1 MACKIGPNR
10 NQEGLV
16 FHYDMD
22 NQQKSWLGKPTIN
35 IINNVTPVSGM
46 TGVTLTYIRDEG
58 SYRKYSL
65 SGIFT
70 GGSYPYTI
78 GLNPSA
84 PFTGGVLYT
93 SRITIK
99 TNVEYK
105 FNTFAVTGLS
115 YVNAPLTDIGTNFS
129 TRNSDGSLSIGR
141 IGFSYTSTSTQIGYL
156 FTNPINNT
164 TFDPNTDF
172 IWIKDFQIEQGSYPT
187 PLVIGTRSNTQA
199 IIDLTGN
206 NAISAST
213 ISFNQ
218 DNTFY
223 FNGTT
228 DKISIV
234 IPDKY
239 KTVTNDTNRS
249 WEVIAIPNS
258 TLTAAGIFG
267 TSYVEGCTYFCN
279 GGIVI
284 WGGTYRF
291 GWYDGSSYL
300 WLDSGVAATANVPVH
315 IVATWNKADY
325 KPRIYVNGILK
336 AIYGSATN
344 LNYYNIQGVY
354 QIGYLSGAGNRFSGS
369 IPVVRNY
376 FNKALTDQEIS
387 LNYESYKSRYNFS

>member
-1 MACKIGPNR
+1 MTCKIGPHR
-10 NQEGLV
+10 NQEGLIL
-16 FHYDMD
+16 HYDMD
-22 NQQKSWLGKPTIN
+22 NQQKSWLGKPTVN

-46 TGVTLTYIRDEG
+46 TGVTLTYIGNEG
-58 SYRKYSL
+58 PYRKYSI
-65 SGIFT
+65 SGTFS

-99 TNVEYK
+99 TNVEHK

-141 IGFSYTSTSTQIGYL
+141 IGFSYTSTSTQTGYL
-156 FTNPINNT
+156 FTNPINGT
-164 TFDPNTDF
+164 TFNPSTDF

-187 PLVIGTRSNTQA
+187 PLVIGTRSNTQS

-234 IPDKY
+234 IPDNY

-249 WEVIAIPNS
+249 WEVVAEPNAV
-258 TLTAAGIFG
+258 LTNAGIFG
-267 TSYVEGCTYFCN
+267 TSYTDGCTYFCN
-279 GGIVI
+279 GGIAV

-291 GWYDGSSYL
+291 SWYDGSSYF
-300 WLDSGVAATANVPVH
+300 WLDSGVAATVNVPVH

-344 LNYYNIQGVY
+344 LNFSNTQGVY
-354 QIGYLSGAGNRFSGS
+354 QIGYLSAAGQRFSGK

-376 FNKALTDQEIS
+376 FNKALTDQEI
-387 LNYESYKSRYNFS
+387 LWNYESYRSRL

>member
-1 MACKIGPNR
+1 MTCKIGPHR
-10 NQEGLV
+10 NQEGLIL
-16 FHYDMD
+16 HYDMD
-22 NQQKSWLGKPTIN
+22 NQQKSWLGKPTVN

-46 TGVTLTYIRDEG
+46 TGVTLTYIGNEG
-58 SYRKYSL
+58 PYRKYSI
-65 SGIFT
+65 SGTFS

-99 TNVEYK
+99 TNVEHK
-105 FNTFAVTGLS
+105 FNTFAVGGLS
-115 YVNAPLTDIGTNFS
+115 YVNAPLTDYGTNFS

-141 IGFSYTSTSTQIGYL
+141 IGFSYTSTSTQTGYL
-156 FTNPINNT
+156 FTNPINGT
-164 TFDPNTDF
+164 TFNPSTDF

-187 PLVIGTRSNTQA
+187 PLVIGTRSNTQS

-234 IPDKY
+234 IPDNY

-249 WEVIAIPNS
+249 WEVVAEPNAV
-258 TLTAAGIFG
+258 LTNAGIFG
-267 TSYVEGCTYFCN
+267 TSYTDGCTYFCN
-279 GGIVI
+279 GGIAV

-291 GWYDGSSYL
+291 SWYDGSSYF
-300 WLDSGVAATANVPVH
+300 WLDSGVAATVNVPVH

-344 LNYYNIQGVY
+344 LNFSNTQGVY
-354 QIGYLSGAGNRFSGS
+354 QIGYLSAAGQRFSGK

-376 FNKALTDQEIS
+376 FNKALTDQEI
-387 LNYESYKSRYNFS
+387 LWNYESYRSRL